1 MADNYGFTGDV
12 PPGVSVSDNVARAK
26 EYQKTHTSE
35 ETFNWF
41 FDTVK
46 NNSDGHLSQDLSMD
60 YKQID
65 SRYEN
70 FGNFNYGA
78 IGKALGYSDAM
89 LLYGAGWAQGKADGL
104 SGVEAMKRA
113 LLDPSYKGDNAQD
126 QVMIATGILGAEI
139 RGEKTDLSETAKAL
153 LKFIEA
159 EASGSAAGWYKKYL
173 EAKVNSSKQALAD
186 LRQAIKDEVESWA
199 NPEAE
204 NPRDMDDIDG
214 DGILNEI
221 DGDLDGDGFNDDVDD
236 DIDGDGILNEK
247 DERPSDPR
255 TLSDID
261 GDGIKN
267 EEDNDMD
274 GDGTINGKDDDV
286 DGDGILNEDD
296 ERSYDPR
303 TEDDIDGD
311 GDPNWSD
318 KDIDGDGL
326 LNENDP
332 DALDPDNPDPNSPS
346 PSPDA
351 PIGPP
356 PPPLQQPPPPP
367 RGGDPLVLDLGGDGI
382 ITTGLDA
389 GIHFDHDGDG
399 FKELS
404 GFVNPDDG
412 LLVLDRNEDGSINDG
427 NELFGDST
435 KLIDGSIAE
444 HGFAALTEFDDQ
456 KDGKIDKTDAIFE
469 KLRIFQDFNQN
480 GEADEGELFSLDE
493 KKIASLNLTYED
505 SSFVDEFG
513 NIHRQLGTYVTE
525 SGEERTMTDVVFAL
539 DRSFTTTEMLDV
551 PPDIAVLPDA
561 VGYGTTYTLHQ
572 AMVRDGSGR
581 LQELVEQYVDSSDR
595 AIRQGLVE
603 DILYVWTGQEE
614 GSTPGFDKEIKV
626 LDSFFGETLGG
637 AWLRAT
643 NRFDQLK
650 DMVTNQLSRQSHL
663 NMLFKNISYT
673 YNESADTWVGDYGE
687 IVPILGNLLEN
698 ATDNHHELVQELVQ
712 CVRGINPYNS
722 LNLDALQSEVNTW
735 IATPL
740 INTMFNDETLG
751 IMTSLSVGASDLD
764 DVMNG
769 GDRSGLLYGFS
780 GDDTIFAEGGDDIII
795 GGKGDDALTGGAGN
809 DIYRFSTGFGKDRI
823 NNFDTDAGR
832 IDVIEFT
839 EGIAQEDLVF
849 SRHGDDLVINF
860 ANSTDDQLRIES
872 HFYLD
877 STGGYAIDALRF
889 ADGSTLD
896 IGSSGFVV
904 LNEIVNEITEGDDI
918 LHGSLADDT
927 VDGLAG
933 NDQIF
938 GKNGADTLTGSDG
951 DDSLHGEG
959 GNDILRG
966 DAGNDNLRGGA
977 GDDQLYGGDG
987 ADTLIGGS
995 GANLLVGG
1003 LGDDYLQGG
1012 ENTDTFR
1019 YGMGDGRDTISNRNK
1034 SGSTTDV
1041 LELTN
1046 GITIEDVSIR
1056 RVYNNLLL
1064 QISDGGE
1071 VWIENFFL
1079 NESPSLHAITF
1090 DDGTIWDQTTIIDM
1104 VRQGTAGND
1113 FLYGSGT
1120 ADILHGL
1127 EGNDRV
1133 EGYSGDDQLHGDEG
1147 SDKLYG
1153 GRGNDILLGGA
1164 GNDQLSGNQ
1173 GNDTLTGGAGVDIL
1187 TGGTG
1192 SDTYLYESGFG
1203 QDILY
1208 NNADATG
1215 TDAIVFGASI
1225 TKEQVIAERRANNLV
1240 LRVDGT
1246 EDSITVS
1253 NYFLNIDAAASY
1265 AVDEIRFADGTNWD
1279 VAAIKQLTV
1288 NETAGDDVI
1297 HGYIENNVFDGL
1309 AGDDEIHGGGGNDHL
1324 TGNTG
1329 GDYLHGDAGNDTLI
1343 GNSGDDVLYGGDGD
1357 DILDG
1362 GEGDDIMSGYNG
1374 NDTFI
1379 FEAGFGNDKII
1390 KNYYGNGESGTINFG
1405 PGITASQFSV
1415 RRSNRNLILTSTTS
1429 PDSLTIDNFFNQGET
1444 RAVGTPFNFVFAD
1457 GSTLTFDS
1465 VIDQSLTS
1473 VTDGSDYLFGYEE
1486 DNTLTGDAG
1495 NDTLIGSGGVDTL
1508 SGGAGDDH
1516 LDGGTGNDT
1525 LTGGDGNDRIYGRDG
1540 DDVVTG
1546 GLGGDTVYAGSGN
1559 DSIQG
1564 EEGNDYLQGDAGN
1577 DTIAGGQGNDRL
1589 YAGSGDDT
1597 VTAGIGNDRLYGDTG
1612 NDILTGGEGDDYL
1625 TGGQGNDIYKY
1636 SVGFGKDTIDNYY
1649 NANNDAFDVIAF
1661 DETIT
1666 LDSVKPVRKGNN
1678 LVLLVGEDGDQI
1690 TVNNYFYSH
1699 AQGNYIVNEIQFADG
1714 TVWDIPTIKGLVL
1727 STTEGADELHGYGT
1741 ADSISGLGGTD
1752 TIFGHEGDDQ
1762 LSGGAGDDV
1771 LDGGTGDDILVGGL
1785 GNDTLTG
1792 GTGNDVYRFSLGDGQ
1807 DTINNNDSSGSVD
1820 VLELQEGIT
1829 LDDVRLRRAGNHL
1842 IVFVGDDSDQVT
1854 VSNFF
1859 YNHAQGNYV
1868 VNEIQFADGTVWD
1881 IPTIK
1886 GLVLSATEGVD
1897 ELHGY
1902 GTDDNISGLGGTD
1915 TIYGYEGDD
1924 QLSGDAGDDI
1934 LDGGIGNDTLI
1945 GGSGNDTLRGSSGN
1959 DELSGDAGDDVLDGG
1974 TDNDTLLGGTG
1985 NDTLRGSSGDDI
1997 LVGGLGN
2004 DTLSGGTG
2012 NDVYK
2017 FSLGDGQDTINNY
2030 DSSGSVDVL
2039 ELQEGI
2045 ALADVRL
2052 RRVGNDLVVLVG
2064 EDGDKVTVT
2073 NCFYNE
2079 GNSTYKLGMVRFFDG
2094 TTWSFEDI
2102 KTQAVTGSEL
2112 DDTLAGF
2119 AVNDTMQG
2127 FAGNDTLNGAGGND
2141 TLSGGTGNDTM
2152 HGGTG
2157 NDVLHGDAGD
2167 DTLYGTSGE
2176 NSLYGD
2182 AGADTI
2188 TGGTGNDIIVGGTG
2202 DDTLSG
2208 GVGDDVYQFSLGDG
2222 QDTITNY
2229 DSSSTRIDS
2238 IEFQPGID
2246 EVDVR
2251 AVRTGSD
2258 LHLIVGM
2265 AGDQVTVNEYF
2276 TGEGHG
2282 SMRID
2287 EVRFSGGTVWD
2298 IEKVKELVVLGSAGD
2313 DLLVGFADE
2322 DIMRG
2327 YGGNDTI
2334 QGQASNDIIYGG
2346 TGNDTLDGG
2355 TGNDIYKF
2363 ALGDGH
2369 DVINNYDT
2377 SANRHDVIEL
2387 QEGITT
2393 ANVRAQRIEN
2403 DLYLHVGVDDQI
2415 VVSGF
2420 FIGEGYGN
2428 YAVNEIQFA
2437 DGTVWD
2443 IDKVKELVVLG
2454 TTGEDLLTGFAANDL
2469 MRGFAGNDTMDG
2481 FAGDDAIYGGAGDDA
2496 LKGGAGNDKY
2506 YFSLGDGQDTIDNYD
2521 TSSTRHDAIVF
2532 DTTVADDAV
2541 LVKRNGNDLNLV
2553 VGVAGDLITVSDFFV
2568 NEGAGGYAIDE
2579 VRFSSGLSWN
2589 TDQLKKLA
2597 VLGTEDPELLLG
2609 YSSDDLMKGFGGNDT
2624 INGMG
2629 GDDSI
2634 YGGDGDDIID
2644 AGSGSDT
2651 VYGESGADTIAGN
2664 DGDDTITAGA
2674 GDDNVDGGA
2683 GNDTIFGG
2691 IGADTLDGSF
2701 GNDVVE
2707 GGLGIDVINGG
2718 DGNDTLYGNEDND
2731 QLFGGNHNDTIY
2743 GGTGEDAV
2751 EGNSGDDTVNG
2762 GDDDDTIH
2770 GNQGND
2776 TLYGDSGNDNL
2787 YGDEGSDR
2795 LDGGIGEDQMSG
2807 GTGGDTYVV
2816 DNVGDEVIE
2825 LADEGYDTIE
2835 TDLDVTLGANVEKAV
2850 LTGTSN
2856 INATGN
2862 ELANSLIGN
2871 AGDNILDG
2879 STGGD
2884 TMVGGAGDDTYH
2896 TDILGETI
2904 TEAVSGG
2911 TDTEIRSHES
2921 SYLLSDNVENLT
2933 LTGTIYRA
2941 NGNELNNVLTGNDAD
2956 NNLWGREGDD
2966 SLYGMG
2972 GDDQL
2977 MGDVG
2982 EDHLEGG
2989 AGNDLMTGGV
2999 GNDTL
3004 VGGLGDDQLDGGA
3017 GTNILRGGVGNDK
3030 YVYRSDGGI
3039 YEIDNSDGGDDWLLF
3054 TDDLTADRLAFIKSG
3069 DNLIVRVDGDENHQ
3083 VTINNWFLGTEYQ
3096 LYAIQ
3101 PSGANGITAAT
3112 INNMFPPSDAEA
3124 DTITVPADS
3133 TFDGRRY
3140 GTSADEQLIGTSGN
3154 DIIRGYQGADNLF
3167 AQGGDDWLLGGS
3179 GNDYLDGGT
3188 GNDMLHA
3195 GAGDDRYVFKAGYG
3209 EDTIDNSGGGTDWL
3223 LLVDGLTQD
3232 KLVFSQVD
3240 DDLVITVT
3248 DSTDKIT
3255 VKNWFLGSDY
3265 QVDYI
3270 QPDGGNGIPAAQIAN
3285 LLTTDPSSAF
3295 DTVVDGTAGDEQL
3308 VGTAGTNQINGLDG
3322 VDQLFGLAG
3331 NDELNGGAGN
3341 DYLDGG
3347 AGDDVQNGDAGN
3359 DQLGGDAGNDTL
3371 VGGAGDDTYVY
3382 RPGSGADTIDNLGGG
3397 TDSLLFTDDITSDR
3411 LTYLKAEDNLIIRID
3426 GDETTQ
3432 VTVTDWFKGAEYQL
3446 SFIQPSGVSGIPAS
3460 QINDLFAT
3468 TPPSGGGGLEVPE
3481 ESTFDAVRT
3490 GTTAGEQVVGTNG
3503 KDLLKGLE
3511 GDDQLFAFGGDDW
3524 LLGGDGNDYF
3534 DGGAGN
3540 DTMLGGAGN
3549 DQLGGDAGNDIMSA
3563 GAGDDKYV
3571 YRPGSGSDT
3580 IINSGGGTDW
3590 LLFTDDI
3597 TSDRLSYWKSGDNL
3611 LVKID
3616 GSNENMVTIQDWFLG
3631 GESEVTYIQ
3640 PSGAYGISAAQ
3651 INTMVQDEP
3660 APAGEILTGTSADNQ
3675 LSGGAGA
3682 DKLSGLAGN
3691 DELTGGE
3698 GADEFV
3704 FDTALDST
3712 NNIDTITDFSASE
3725 DKVILDNSVFNA
3737 LLEEGVLSS
3746 VNFSSNTTGV
3756 AVDDNDYI
3764 LYNTSTGSL
3773 LYDADGS
3780 GQGVAIEFAT
3790 LSTKPQIGANN
3801 FSIVAS

>member
-1 MADNYGFTGDV
+1 MSSTSTFSTAVSHPLDVISGIQNYIDAVNNGDR
-12 PPGVSVSDNVARAK
+12 VAA
-26 EYQKTHTSE
+26 TA
-35 ETFNWF
+35 
-41 FDTVK
+41 
-46 NNSDGHLSQDLSMD
+46 
-60 YKQID
+60 
-65 SRYEN
+65 
-70 FGNFNYGA
+70 A
-78 IGKALGYSDAM
+78 IGDTLSAL
-89 LLYGAGWAQGKADGL
+89 
-104 SGVEAMKRA
+104 
-113 LLDPSYKGDNAQD
+113 
-126 QVMIATGILGAEI
+126 EI
-139 RGEKTDLSETAKAL
+139 YAKAL
-153 LKFIEA
+153 KTAPWLGPVATIIGLESLA
-159 EASGSAAGWYKKYL
+159 EKAYSDWKTYGYITPSVMYNLASTLSAVGGVAMGGITESLSVWCGAVAAALWQGASILDKGSIDPHNFYWL
-173 EAKVNSSKQALAD
+173 VDSL
-186 LRQAIKDEVESWA
+186 DEYI
-199 NPEAE
+199 NGE
-204 NPRDMDDIDG
+204 NDDIIISEDGNTITLNNLDGSKTVLTVSEDGKTVTKDHETQDSAGTYRVITEFDQKGKVKITEVTTSEDGNISISRTYDKDGTLTDYRAVTKDSGEITDVRKTYENDGETVRTSSATTINPDGSNTTTTTNYKDGQIQSEYTQNNDADGNYQIEVREYDKKGDLQSEKNIAGDKDGNYMSETYDKNGNLISSHEHSVDADGNTTDTHKGYKDGSLTSETIIKRDSDGKEISIEEKDG
-214 DGILNEI
+214 DGNPI
-221 DGDLDGDGFNDDVDD
+221 DSHEAPIDDLG
-236 DIDGDGILNEK
+236 
-247 DERPSDPR
+247 
-255 TLSDID
+255 
-261 GDGIKN
+261 
-267 EEDNDMD
+267 
-274 GDGTINGKDDDV
+274 
-286 DGDGILNEDD
+286 
-296 ERSYDPR
+296 
-303 TEDDIDGD
+303 
-311 GDPNWSD
+311 
-318 KDIDGDGL
+318 
-326 LNENDP
+326 
-332 DALDPDNPDPNSPS
+332 NPDSSPQPS
-346 PSPDA
+346 PPPPMA
-351 PIGPP
+351 PP
-356 PPPLQQPPPPP
+356 PPPT
-367 RGGDPLVLDLGGDGI
+367 GGDPLVLDLGGDGI

-389 GIHFDHDGDG
+389 GVYFDHDGDG

-404 GFVNPDDG
+404 GFVNSDDG
-412 LLVLDRNEDGSINDG
+412 LLVLDRNEDGKISDG

-435 KLIDGSIAE
+435 RLIDGSIAQ
-444 HGFAALTEFDDQ
+444 HGFAALSEFDDQ
-456 KDGKIDKTDAIFE
+456 KDGKIDKNDAIFE

-480 GEADEGELFSLDE
+480 GQADEGELFSLDE

-505 SSFVDEFG
+505 SSFVDKFG
-513 NIHRQLGTYVTE
+513 NIHRQLGTYLTD

-539 DRSFTTTEMLDV
+539 DRTYTTTEMLEV
-551 PPDIAVLPDA
+551 PEDIAALPDA
-561 VGYGTTYTLHQ
+561 VGYGTTYSLHQ
-572 AMVRDGSGR
+572 AMVRDDSEE
-581 LQELVEQYVDSSDR
+581 LQELVEDFVSSNRRDER
-595 AIRQGLVE
+595 L
-603 DILYVWTGQEE
+603 ILAEKILFVWTGQDDTA
-614 GSTPGFDKEIKV
+614 STNFSKEIKV
-626 LDSFFGETLGG
+626 LDSFFGTELGG
-637 AWLRAT
+637 NWLRAT
-643 NRFDQLK
+643 NRFDQVKDTLVYQLMRESQLK
-650 DMVTNQLSRQSHL
+650 S
-663 NMLFKNISYT
+663 LFNSVYYT
-673 YNESADTWVGDYGE
+673 YEEAADSWVGNFQFSL
-687 IVPILGNLLEN
+687 PIFARMLEVDNLGGI
-698 ATDNHHELVQELVQ
+698 ELAQDFVQSI
-712 CVRGINPYNS
+712 RGINPYNS
-722 LNLDALQSEVNTW
+722 LNLDAFETELNEYLARPGIDTNYNS
-735 IATPL
+735 
-740 INTMFNDETLG
+740 ETLG
-751 IMTSLSVGASDLD
+751 LLHSLSVGASDLA
-764 DVMNG
+764 DVMRG

-780 GDDTIFAEGGDDIII
+780 GDDTIFAEGGDDILI
-795 GGKGDDALTGGAGN
+795 GGKGDDALIGGAGN
-809 DIYRFSTGFGKDRI
+809 DTYRFSTGFGKDRI

-839 EGIAQEDLVF
+839 DGIAQEDLVF
-849 SRHGDDLVINF
+849 SRHGDDLVIDF
-860 ANSTDDQLRIES
+860 SGSTDQLRIES
-872 HFYLD
+872 HFHLD
-877 STGGYAIDALRF
+877 STGGYAVDVLRF
-889 ADGSTLD
+889 ANGSTIN

-904 LNEIVNEITEGDDI
+904 LNEIVNEITTEDDI

-927 VDGLAG
+927 IDGLAG

-938 GKNGADTLTGSDG
+938 GKNGADNLNGSEG
-951 DDSLHGEG
+951 DDLLYGEG
-959 GNDILRG
+959 GNDILHG
-966 DAGNDNLRGGA
+966 GAGNDNLRGGV
-977 GDDQLYGGDG
+977 GDDQLFGGDG

-995 GANLLVGG
+995 GDNLLIGG

-1019 YGMGDGRDTISNRNK
+1019 YGMGDGRDTISNRNN

-1056 RVYNNLLL
+1056 RIYNSLLL
-1064 QISDGGE
+1064 RISDGGE
-1071 VWIENFFL
+1071 IWVENFFL
-1079 NESPSLHAITF
+1079 NETPSLNEIKF
-1090 DDGTIWDQTTIIDM
+1090 DDGTTWDQTAIFDI
-1104 VRQGTAGND
+1104 VRQGTVGD
-1113 FLYGSGT
+1113 DYLYGSAT

-1127 EGNDRV
+1127 EGNDRI

-1153 GRGNDILLGGA
+1153 GKGNDTLLGGE
-1164 GNDQLSGNQ
+1164 GNDQLYGDD
-1173 GNDTLTGGAGVDIL
+1173 GNDVLTGGAGVDVIH
-1187 TGGTG
+1187 GGSG
-1192 SDTYLYESGFG
+1192 NDTYLYESGFG
-1203 QDILY
+1203 QDIIH
-1208 NNADATG
+1208 NNADTTG
-1215 TDAIVFGASI
+1215 TDAIVFGTGI

-1253 NYFLNIDAAASY
+1253 NYFLNIDNSVSSV
-1265 AVDEIRFADGTNWD
+1265 VDEIRFADGTNWD

-1288 NETAGDDVI
+1288 HQTAGDDVI
-1297 HGYIENNVFDGL
+1297 HGYAEDNVFDGL

-1343 GNSGDDVLYGGDGD
+1343 GNTGDDVLYGGTGD

-1374 NDTFI
+1374 NDTYI

-1390 KNYYGNGESGTINFG
+1390 KNYYRNAESGTINFG
-1405 PGITASQFSV
+1405 AGITASQFSV
-1415 RRSNRNLILTSTTS
+1415 IRSNQNLILTSTTS
-1429 PDSLTIDNFFNQGET
+1429 TDSLSIENFFNPGDT
-1444 RAVGTPFNFVFAD
+1444 RAAGTPFNFVFAD
-1457 GSTLTFDS
+1457 GSALEFDYL
-1465 VIDQSLTS
+1465 VDQSLTATS
-1473 VTDGSDYLFGYEE
+1473 EGNDYLFGYEE
-1486 DNTLTGDAG
+1486 DNTVSGGAGNDTIIGNGGVDLLTGGLGDDYLDGGSG
-1495 NDTLIGSGGVDTL
+1495 NDTLIG
-1508 SGGAGDDH
+1508 
-1516 LDGGTGNDT
+1516 
-1525 LTGGDGNDRIYGRDG
+1525 GDGNDKIYGRDG
-1540 DDVVTG
+1540 DDAITG
-1546 GLGGDTVYAGSGN
+1546 GLGGDTVYAGNGN

-1564 EEGNDYLQGDAGN
+1564 DDGNDYLYGDAGD
-1577 DTIAGGQGNDRL
+1577 DTIAGGEGNDTL

-1597 VTAGIGNDRLYGDTG
+1597 VTAGLGNDRLYGDTG
-1612 NDILTGGEGDDYL
+1612 NDILTGGKGDDYL

-1636 SVGFGKDTIDNYY
+1636 SAGFGKDTIDNYY
-1649 NANNDAFDVIAF
+1649 NANNDAFDVIEF
-1661 DETIT
+1661 DDTVT
-1666 LDSVKPVRKGNN
+1666 LESVKPVRSGNN
-1678 LVLLVGEDGDQI
+1678 LVLLVGETGDQI

-1714 TVWDIPTIKGLVL
+1714 TVWDIPKVKELVL
-1727 STTEGADELHGYGT
+1727 TATEGADELHGYGT
-1741 ADSISGLGGTD
+1741 ADNISGLGGAD
-1752 TIFGHEGDDQ
+1752 TIFGYEGDDQ
-1762 LSGGAGDDV
+1762 LSGDVGDDI
-1771 LDGGTGDDILVGGL
+1771 LDGGTDNDTLLGGEGNDTLRGSSGDDILIGGL

-1792 GTGNDVYRFSLGDGQ
+1792 GTGNDVYRFS
-1807 DTINNNDSSGSVD
+1807 I
-1820 VLELQEGIT
+1820 
-1829 LDDVRLRRAGNHL
+1829 
-1842 IVFVGDDSDQVT
+1842 
-1854 VSNFF
+1854 
-1859 YNHAQGNYV
+1859 
-1868 VNEIQFADGTVWD
+1868 
-1881 IPTIK
+1881 
-1886 GLVLSATEGVD
+1886 
-1897 ELHGY
+1897 
-1902 GTDDNISGLGGTD
+1902 
-1915 TIYGYEGDD
+1915 
-1924 QLSGDAGDDI
+1924 
-1934 LDGGIGNDTLI
+1934 
-1945 GGSGNDTLRGSSGN
+1945 
-1959 DELSGDAGDDVLDGG
+1959 
-1974 TDNDTLLGGTG
+1974 
-1985 NDTLRGSSGDDI
+1985 
-1997 LVGGLGN
+1997 
-2004 DTLSGGTG
+2004 
-2012 NDVYK
+2012 
-2017 FSLGDGQDTINNY
+2017 GDGQDTINNY

-2052 RRVGNDLVVLVG
+2052 RRVGNDLVVFVG

-2079 GNSTYKLGMVRFFDG
+2079 GNSSYQLGMVRFFDG
-2094 TTWSFEDI
+2094 TTWSFDDI
-2102 KTQAVTGSEL
+2102 KTQAVTGSDL
-2112 DDTLAGF
+2112 DDTLVGF
-2119 AVNDTMQG
+2119 AGNDTMQG
-2127 FAGNDTLNGAGGND
+2127 FAGNDTLNGAAGND
-2141 TLSGGTGNDTM
+2141 TLSGGAGTDTI

-2167 DTLYGTSGE
+2167 DILYGTSGE
-2176 NSLYGD
+2176 NSLFGD

-2188 TGGTGNDIIVGGTG
+2188 TGGTGNDILVGGTG

-2222 QDTITNY
+2222 QDAITNY

-2238 IEFQPGID
+2238 IEFQQGID
-2246 EVDVR
+2246 EADVR

-2258 LHLIVGM
+2258 LHLIVGV
-2265 AGDQVTVNEYF
+2265 AGDRVTVTDYF
-2276 TGEGHG
+2276 TNEGHG
-2282 SMRID
+2282 SRRID

-2322 DIMRG
+2322 DVMRG

-2334 QGQASNDIIYGG
+2334 QGLASNDVIYGG
-2346 TGNDTLDGG
+2346 TGDDTLDGG
-2355 TGNDIYKF
+2355 TGSDIYRF
-2363 ALGDGH
+2363 SLGDGH

-2387 QEGITT
+2387 QEGITP

-2403 DLYLHVGVDDQI
+2403 DLYLHIGVDDQV

-2420 FIGEGYGN
+2420 FNGEGFGN

-2437 DGTVWD
+2437 DGTAWD
-2443 IDKVKELVVLG
+2443 IDKIKELVVLG
-2454 TTGEDLLTGFAANDL
+2454 TTGEDLLTGFAQNDL
-2469 MRGFAGNDTMDG
+2469 MRGFAGNDTIDG
-2481 FAGDDAIYGGAGDDA
+2481 FAGDDAIYGGTGNDA
-2496 LKGGAGNDKY
+2496 LKGGAGNDTY
-2506 YFSLGDGQDTIDNYD
+2506 YFSLGDGQDTINNYD

-2532 DTTVADDAV
+2532 DATVADDAV

-2553 VGVAGDLITVSDFFV
+2553 VGVVGDLIIVSDFFV
-2568 NEGAGGYAIDE
+2568 DEGTGGYAIDE

-2609 YSSDDLMKGFGGNDT
+2609 YSSNDLMKGFGGNDT

-2634 YGGDGDDIID
+2634 YGGDGDDVID
-2644 AGSGSDT
+2644 AGSGNDT
-2651 VYGESGADTIAGN
+2651 VFGDIGADTIAGN

-2674 GDDNVDGGA
+2674 GDDNVDGGSGA
-2683 GNDTIFGG
+2683 DTIFGG

-2718 DGNDTLYGNEDND
+2718 DGDDTLYGNEDND
-2731 QLFGGNHNDTIY
+2731 QLFGGNHNDIIY
-2743 GGTGEDAV
+2743 GGTGDDAV
-2751 EGNSGDDTVNG
+2751 EGNNGDDTVYG
-2762 GDDDDTIH
+2762 GDDNDTIH

-2776 TLYGDSGNDNL
+2776 TLFGDSGNDVL
-2787 YGDEGSDR
+2787 YGDGGSDR
-2795 LDGGIGEDQMSG
+2795 LDGGIGGDQMSG
-2807 GTGGDTYVV
+2807 GTEGDTYVV

-2825 LADEGYDTIE
+2825 LANEGYETIE
-2835 TDLDVTLGANVEKAV
+2835 TNLDITLVDNVEKAV
-2850 LTGTSN
+2850 LTGITN

-2862 ELANSLIGN
+2862 ELGNTLIGN
-2871 AGDNILDG
+2871 AGNNILDG
-2879 STGGD
+2879 STGVD

-2896 TDILGETI
+2896 TDVLGETI

-2941 NGNELNNVLTGNDAD
+2941 NGNELNNILTGNDAA
-2956 NNLWGREGDD
+2956 NNLWGREGNDT
-2966 SLYGMG
+2966 LYGMG

-2982 EDHLEGG
+2982 QDHLEGG
-2989 AGNDLMTGGV
+2989 AGNDLLSGGAA
-2999 GNDTL
+2999 NDTL
-3004 VGGLGDDQLDGGA
+3004 LGGLGNDQLDGGA
-3017 GTNILRGGVGNDK
+3017 GTNFLRGGTGDDK
-3030 YVYRSDGGI
+3030 YVYRADGGV

-3083 VTINNWFLGTEYQ
+3083 VTINSWFLGTEYQ
-3096 LYAIQ
+3096 LYAVQ

-3140 GTSADEQLIGTSGN
+3140 GTSADEQLIGTSGS

-3232 KLVFSQVD
+3232 KLVFTQVA
-3240 DDLVITVT
+3240 DDLVITIT
-3248 DSTDKIT
+3248 DSADKIT

-3265 QVDYI
+3265 QIDYI
-3270 QPDGGNGIPAAQIAN
+3270 QPDGGFGIPAAQIAS
-3285 LLTTDPSSAF
+3285 LLTQDPTSAF
-3295 DTVVDGTAGDEQL
+3295 DSIVDGTTAGEQL
-3308 VGTAGTNQINGLDG
+3308 VGTAGTNQLNGLDG
-3322 VDQLFGLAG
+3322 ADQLFGLG
-3331 NDELNGGAGN
+3331 DDDELNGGAGN

-3347 AGDDVQNGDAGN
+3347 TGNDIQNGDDGD

-3371 VGGAGDDTYVY
+3371 IGGAGNDTYVY
-3382 RPGSGADTIDNLGGG
+3382 NAGAGADIIDNLGGG
-3397 TDSLLFTDDITSDR
+3397 TDSLIFTGDITNDR
-3411 LTYLKAEDNLIIRID
+3411 LSYVQSEDNLIIRVD
-3426 GDETTQ
+3426 NDETTQ
-3432 VTVTDWFKGAEYQL
+3432 VTVKDWFKGVEYQL
-3446 SFIQPSGVSGIPAS
+3446 SYIQPAGQSGIPAS
-3460 QINDLFAT
+3460 QINDLFT
-3468 TPPSGGGGLEVPE
+3468 TTPPPSGGDLDVPE
-3481 ESTFDAVRT
+3481 ESTFDTVRT

-3563 GAGDDKYV
+3563 GAGDDTYV

-3580 IINSGGGTDW
+3580 IINLGGGTDW

-3631 GESEVTYIQ
+3631 GENEVTYIQ